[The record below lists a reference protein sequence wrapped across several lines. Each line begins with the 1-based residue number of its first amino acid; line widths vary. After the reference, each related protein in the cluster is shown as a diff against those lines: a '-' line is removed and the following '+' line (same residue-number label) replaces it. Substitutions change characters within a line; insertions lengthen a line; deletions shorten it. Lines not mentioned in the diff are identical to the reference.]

1 LRSAGI
7 RGVMYNEKVL
17 EHFKNPHNVG
27 TIENPD
33 AFAEVGSSECGD
45 TMKMYLR
52 VKDGRIEDIKYQTY
66 GCCAAIASS
75 SVATDMV
82 KGKTIDEA
90 DAITK
95 TAIVEELGGL
105 PEKKIHCSLMV
116 EDAIHAAIADYRSK
130 HNK

>member
-1 LRSAGI
+1 
-7 RGVMYNEKVL
+7 MYNEKVL

-33 AFAEVGSSECGD
+33 GFAEVGSSECGD
-45 TMKMYLR
+45 TMAMYLR
-52 VKDGRIEDIKYQTY
+52 IKDGRIDDIKYQTY

-75 SVATDMV
+75 SIATDMV
-82 KGKTIDEA
+82 KGKSIDEA

-95 TAIVEELGGL
+95 AAIVEELGGL

-130 HNK
+130 HR